1 MIFIKYFEI
10 GKIINTRGL
19 KGEMKIFCFCCDD
32 IKKFDLVDKIFIDD
46 EDFEIENVS
55 YKKNFVYIKLVG
67 VNNIDD
73 AEKFRDKI
81 IKIDDDLARKI
92 FENEY
97 RRENLYGIKVY
108 EDNNF
113 LGELT
118 EIIKTGAHDVY
129 VIKNENKEILIPA
142 VSEFIL
148 DIDLENKIMK
158 VKLIDG
164 MRE

>member
-10 GKIINTRGL
+10 GKIINMRGL
-19 KGEMKIFCFCCDD
+19 KGDIKIFCFCDD
-32 IKKFDLVDKIFIDD
+32 VKKFDLVNKIFIDD
-46 EDFEIENVS
+46 KSFEIENVS

-73 AEKFRDKI
+73 AEKFKNKM

-97 RRENLYGIKVY
+97 KRENLYGTKVY
-108 EDNNF
+108 EDDDF

>member
-1 MIFIKYFEI
+1 M
-10 GKIINTRGL
+10 
-19 KGEMKIFCFCCDD
+19 C
-32 IKKFDLVDKIFIDD
+32 
-46 EDFEIENVS
+46 
-55 YKKNFVYIKLVG
+55 

-129 VIKNENKEILIPA
+129 VIENESKKILIPA

>member
-19 KGEMKIFCFCCDD
+19 KGEMKIFCFCDE
-32 IKKFDLVDKIFIDD
+32 IKKFDLIDKIFIDGK
-46 EDFEIENVS
+46 DFEIENVS
-55 YKKNFVYIKLVG
+55 YKKNFVYIKLAG

-73 AEKFRDKI
+73 AEKFKNKI
-81 IKIDDDLARKI
+81 IKTNDDLARKI

-97 RRENLYGIKVY
+97 QRENLYGIRVY
-108 EDNNF
+108 EYDNF
-113 LGELT
+113 LGELK
-118 EIIKTGAHDVY
+118 EIIRTGAHDVY
-129 VIKNENKEILIPA
+129 VIENENKKILIPA

-164 MRE
+164 MRK